1 MTGRV
6 QKNTVYRPV
15 CPKLR
20 SVKKR
25 LNINRLGRNWKM
37 NDQKQNVKIAGIMSV
52 TVRLRPVAAPV
63 AGAAE
68 RSGS

>member
-1 MTGRV
+1 
-6 QKNTVYRPV
+6 
-15 CPKLR
+15 
-20 SVKKR
+20 
-25 LNINRLGRNWKM
+25 M